1 MLLKLLKK
9 DKIGKGKKS
18 REAILEKETVLSKN
32 KLDFL

>member
-18 REAILEKETVLSKN
+18 REAILGKRACPL
-32 KLDFL
+32 